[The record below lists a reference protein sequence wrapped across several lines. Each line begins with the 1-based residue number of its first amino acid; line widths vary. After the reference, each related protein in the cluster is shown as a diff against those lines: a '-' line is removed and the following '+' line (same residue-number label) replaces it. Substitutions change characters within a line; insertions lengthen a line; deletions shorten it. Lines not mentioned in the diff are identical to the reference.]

1 MSDNRENNKRIAKN
15 TLLLYVRMLFT
26 IVVSLYTSRIVLR
39 TLGIEDFGI
48 YSVVGGVVAMFGVVS
63 ASLSSAVSRYL
74 NIEMGSKNEEKIKR
88 IFSSAV
94 TIHIFLAVT
103 ILVLAEVVGPW
114 FISNKMTIPVD
125 RIYAANWV
133 FHCSI
138 LAFVINLISIP
149 YNACVIAHE
158 NMKVFAYVSILE
170 VFLKLAI
177 VYVLLLFSIDK
188 MILYAI
194 LTLCVALVIRVVY
207 QLYCQQHYSESRF
220 CFIFD
225 YSLIKEMFGFASW
238 NMIGSTS
245 VILSDQ
251 GVNVLLN
258 IFCNPIV
265 NAARGVA
272 MQVNQAINSFA
283 QNFMLAV
290 NPQITKSF
298 GTNNLES
305 FKSFMIYGSRLSV
318 ALLTLLSLPILA
330 DTKFI
335 LHLWLGQVPDYSVN
349 FVRLALLYTLSESMS
364 GTFTTG
370 LLATGKIMKLQLLV
384 GGFRMMNFP
393 LSYGALLLWKIPEIT
408 FIIAIAISQIN
419 LFIRLTLLRKYV
431 EISRFVYYKDIVL
444 RQILTILIPLF
455 IIYLLSSYMDES
467 CVRLL
472 MIVIISMC
480 TCMICILYVTCNKYE
495 RILIFGKLYNIL
507 RKLGR

>member
-258 IFCNPIV
+258 IF
-265 NAARGVA
+265 
-272 MQVNQAINSFA
+272 
-283 QNFMLAV
+283 
-290 NPQITKSF
+290 
-298 GTNNLES
+298 
-305 FKSFMIYGSRLSV
+305 
-318 ALLTLLSLPILA
+318 
-330 DTKFI
+330 
-335 LHLWLGQVPDYSVN
+335 
-349 FVRLALLYTLSESMS
+349 
-364 GTFTTG
+364 
-370 LLATGKIMKLQLLV
+370 
-384 GGFRMMNFP
+384 P
-393 LSYGALLLWKIPEIT
+393 L
-408 FIIAIAISQIN
+408 
-419 LFIRLTLLRKYV
+419 
-431 EISRFVYYKDIVL
+431 
-444 RQILTILIPLF
+444 
-455 IIYLLSSYMDES
+455 
-467 CVRLL
+467 
-472 MIVIISMC
+472 
-480 TCMICILYVTCNKYE
+480 
-495 RILIFGKLYNIL
+495 
-507 RKLGR
+507 